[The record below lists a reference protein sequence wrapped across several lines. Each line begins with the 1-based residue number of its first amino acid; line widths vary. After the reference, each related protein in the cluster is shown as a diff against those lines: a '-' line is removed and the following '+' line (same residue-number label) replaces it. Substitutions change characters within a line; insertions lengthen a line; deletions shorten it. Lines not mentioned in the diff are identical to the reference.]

1 MKATRSNFNGPL
13 SAKDTIEL
21 FNRQIELF
29 RKFRQ
34 FRQFSEL
41 FRGILAK
48 SRQILS
54 FSEVCREIPIKIHQN
69 LTEKCQIL
77 SQKKPNIEEN

>member
-1 MKATRSNFNGPL
+1 MHRI
-13 SAKDTIEL
+13 KDTIEL

-69 LTEKCQIL
+69 LTEKCEIL

>member
-1 MKATRSNFNGPL
+1 MST
-13 SAKDTIEL
+13 KDRIEF
-21 FNRQIELF
+21 FNRKIELF

-34 FRQFSEL
+34 FLHFSEL
-41 FRGILAK
+41 VRGILAE

-54 FSEVCREIPIKIHQN
+54 FSEVCREIPIKIHQI

-77 SQKKPNIEEN
+77 SQKKPNFEEKLNIQYSISQKF